1 MDKISYI
8 KRDTAR
14 FCKGRVVSLTRRGMG
29 DREARYG
36 VSFGLSDL
44 GGSVGRDAD
53 LTLDQSRCQLVAL
66 IEPVRLGDA
75 GGRRSDERIC
85 GRLQF
90 RCLKHEL
97 QIKHDI

>member
-1 MDKISYI
+1 
-8 KRDTAR
+8 
-14 FCKGRVVSLTRRGMG
+14 MG

-44 GGSVGRDAD
+44 GGSLDHDAEH

-85 GRLQF
+85 ESLQF

-97 QIKHDI
+97 QIKYDV